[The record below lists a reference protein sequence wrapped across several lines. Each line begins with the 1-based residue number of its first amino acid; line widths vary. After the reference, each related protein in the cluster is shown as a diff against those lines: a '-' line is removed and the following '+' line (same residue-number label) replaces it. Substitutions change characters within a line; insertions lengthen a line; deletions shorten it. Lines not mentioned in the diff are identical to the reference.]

1 MAEPIRQWGQGVEVV
16 KEGNNQGLIRQ
27 NVILDFGTNGGVSDE
42 ALVRQVID
50 ELGPNRRILLYN
62 IYSPSTFVDEANAI
76 YEKIA
81 EEYPNVYLVDWNSV
95 ASGHPEYLLSERTH
109 TNIEGQNAFVAAAKE
124 VFEKS

>member
-1 MAEPIRQWGQGVEVV
+1 M
-16 KEGNNQGLIRQ
+16 
-27 NVILDFGTNGGVSDE
+27 
-42 ALVRQVID
+42 RQVID

-62 IYSPSTFVDEANAI
+62 IYSPSSFVDEANVI

-95 ASGHPEYLLSERTH
+95 ASGHPEYLLSDRTH